1 MGADYVSGEII
12 PCSEDK
18 PNVFIEAELDLF
30 RAFLL
35 NFWWP
40 VRGEKMGRRG
50 MNAVTPIVEAK
61 LDPKYVFLVRASVR
75 LWLVDN
81 CEMDL
86 GEAVDGLIADLQ
98 RDQLISKIQE
108 LPR

>member
-1 MGADYVSGEII
+1 
-12 PCSEDK
+12 
-18 PNVFIEAELDLF
+18 
-30 RAFLL
+30 
-35 NFWWP
+35 
-40 VRGEKMGRRG
+40 

-98 RDQLISKIQE
+98 RDTDQLISKIRNYRGDR
-108 LPR
+108 PS